1 MPVPRDGLAAPNTSV
16 YVASTK
22 FLEKYCTLLMLIFP
36 RLTLFG
42 ALTIGCTIVGQSLS
56 NFRYNPRP
64 SFFVGP
70 SRTVSMKLIVKVFPE
85 ITIKSPPVR
94 KKFIRQLAKN
104 IRTVLRELDENI
116 VVGGVWDNLE
126 VETRETDPKILQGI
140 TERLSCMPGI
150 ANFLQV
156 AEYPLGDLD
165 DIVAKCRQHYADLLP
180 GKIFAVR
187 CKRAGKHSF
196 SSMDVERYVGS
207 QLRRECGAA
216 GIDLKNP
223 ELLVRMEIR
232 DDRLFVVHSQH
243 QGLGGYPLGALEQ
256 TLVLMSGGFD
266 STVAAYQIM
275 RRGLM
280 AHFCFFNLGGRA
292 HELGVMEVAHF
303 IWKKYGSSQRVL
315 FISVPFEEVL
325 GEILQK
331 VDDGHMGVVLKRMML
346 RAASAMA
353 ERLEIDVLVTGEAI
367 SQVSSQTLPN
377 LATIDSVTDKL
388 VLRPLIA
395 TDKQDIVNLATQ
407 IGSADFARHMPE
419 YCGVISVNPKTS
431 AKRYRVEHEETRFDM
446 AVLDRA
452 LERARL
458 VAIDRVIDDLSQQVA
473 VEEVHQALAGQVILD
488 IRHPDAQEDQ
498 PLDVPGVE
506 VQAVPFYALNS
517 RFKELDGN
525 RQYLLYCDKGVMSR
539 LHAHHLLSEGHANVR
554 VYRPS

>member
-1 MPVPRDGLAAPNTSV
+1 M
-16 YVASTK
+16 
-22 FLEKYCTLLMLIFP
+22 
-36 RLTLFG
+36 
-42 ALTIGCTIVGQSLS
+42 S

-64 SFFVGP
+64 PFLVGT
-70 SRTVSMKLIVKVFPE
+70 SRSVSMKLIVKVFPE

-94 KKFIRQLAKN
+94 KKFIRQLGKN
-104 IRTVLRELDENI
+104 IRTVLRELDADI

-126 VETRETDPKILQGI
+126 VETRQTDPKVLQGI
-140 TERLSCMPGI
+140 RDRLSCMPGI

-165 DIVAKCRQHYADLLP
+165 DVVAKCKLHYADLLP
-180 GKIFAVR
+180 GKMFSVR
-187 CKRAGKHSF
+187 CKRAGRHDF
-196 SSMDVERYVGS
+196 SSMDVEKYVGS
-207 QLRRECGAA
+207 KLRMQCGAA
-216 GIDLKNP
+216 GIELKKPDLV
-223 ELLVRMEIR
+223 VRMEIR
-232 DDRLFVVHSQH
+232 DQRLFVVHDQH
-243 QGLGGYPLGALEQ
+243 KGMGGYPLGALEQ

-315 FISVPFEEVL
+315 FVSVPFEEVL

-331 VDDGHMGVVLKRMML
+331 VDNSHMGVVLKRMML
-346 RAASAMA
+346 RAASAVA
-353 ERLEIDVLVTGEAI
+353 DRLEIDVLVTGEAI
-367 SQVSSQTLPN
+367 SQVASQTLPN
-377 LATIDSVTDKL
+377 LSLIDAATDKL
-388 VLRPLIA
+388 VLRPLVA
-395 TDKQDIVNLATQ
+395 THKQDIVDLATE
-407 IGSADFARHMPE
+407 IGTADFARHMPE
-419 YCGVISVNPKTS
+419 YCGVISVNPKTN
-431 AKRYRVEHEETRFDM
+431 AKRNRVEYEEKQFDM
-446 AVLDRA
+446 AILEQA

-458 VAIDRVIDDLSQQVA
+458 VSIDRVIDDLSRNVDI
-473 VEEVHQALAGQVILD
+473 EEVSQALAGQVIID

-498 PLDVPGVE
+498 PLQVPGVE
-506 VQAVPFYALNS
+506 IQTLPFYALNS
-517 RFKELDGN
+517 RFKALDDT